1 VFHETSRRDG
11 PKLKRHENSDADR
24 RAILAPKLSRIELL
38 TLRFLIVLL
47 AAIGAYAIARAVAVW
62 NRHYGNNN
70 HIEAIFERVMKS
82 SPIPRRHLP
91 NDVPRRSIPPS
102 CNPKDCVS
110 QFLLFP
116 TDASPVASSLPTQET
131 QEFSMYAE
139 QALAE
144 SEKRFRALVTAS
156 SDVVYRMSADFS
168 ELRQLEGHLFVAA
181 SRAPNRN
188 WLEEYIHPDDRELA
202 RAAIG
207 DAVARKGI
215 LELECRVFLADGS
228 VGWTHTR
235 AVPMLDGAGGITE
248 WIGMVTN
255 VTARKNAEQALANQR
270 RMYEAILTNTPDLAY
285 VWNLEHRFI
294 YANEGL
300 LRMWGRTWEEAIG
313 KNCLE
318 LGYEPWHA
326 AMHDREIEQVVAT
339 KLPVRGEV
347 PFNGTFG
354 RRTYD
359 YLLVPVIGA
368 SGEVEAVA
376 GTTRDVTERKQLEG
390 SLIEADRRKDEFL
403 ATLAHELRNPLAP
416 IRNAVHLLKVGSPT
430 GESLRAAREIIDR
443 QVHHMVRLVDDLMDV
458 SRITLGQVNLRN
470 ERVALRRVIDDAVE
484 AAAPAIEAG
493 NHRLVV
499 DVPGAPLFLEG
510 DGTRL
515 SQVFQNLLDNAAK
528 YTPPEGTIT
537 LRAEVRGDRIAV
549 SVRDNGIGISPEAT
563 ARVFELF
570 TRVHPSDRIKTSGLG
585 IGLALAKKLIELHLG
600 EIEVRSEGAG
610 LGSEFIVTLPAA
622 VAAQTPKLVGDNG
635 GSRALGARRRVMVVD
650 DNRDAA
656 ESLGMLLEME
666 NCTVSVAF
674 DGLQALAALEQ
685 FQPDIVLLDIG
696 MPGMDGYELAR
707 RMRATSWGGDLVLV
721 ALTGWGQADDKK
733 RAMDAG
739 FNEHLTKPVD
749 PDLLARVVTFGHS
762 AAA

>member
-1 VFHETSRRDG
+1 
-11 PKLKRHENSDADR
+11 
-24 RAILAPKLSRIELL
+24 
-38 TLRFLIVLL
+38 
-47 AAIGAYAIARAVAVW
+47 
-62 NRHYGNNN
+62 
-70 HIEAIFERVMKS
+70 
-82 SPIPRRHLP
+82 
-91 NDVPRRSIPPS
+91 
-102 CNPKDCVS
+102 
-110 QFLLFP
+110 
-116 TDASPVASSLPTQET
+116 
-131 QEFSMYAE
+131 MYAE

-144 SEKRFRALVTAS
+144 SERRFRALVTAS

-168 ELRQLEGHLFVAA
+168 VLRQLEGHLFVAA
-181 SRAPNRN
+181 SRAPNPN

-202 RAAIG
+202 RAAIR
-207 DAVARKGI
+207 DAIDRKGM

-235 AVPMLDGAGGITE
+235 AVAMLDADGEITE

-255 VTARKNAEQALANQR
+255 VTARKHAEHALAYQR

-285 VWNLEHRFI
+285 VWNLDHRFI

-326 AMHDREIEQVVAT
+326 AMHDREIDQVVAT
-339 KLPVRGEV
+339 KQPVRGEV
-347 PFNGTFG
+347 PFNGAFG
-354 RRTYD
+354 RRYYD

-376 GTTRDVTERKQLEG
+376 GTTRDVTERKQMER
-390 SLIEADRRKDEFL
+390 SLIDADRRKDEFL

-416 IRNAVHLLKVGSPT
+416 IRNAVHLLKSGDPT
-430 GESLRAAREIIDR
+430 GDNVRAARAIIDR

-470 ERVALRRVIDDAVE
+470 ERLALRRVIEDAVE

-499 DVPGAPLFLEG
+499 DVPAATLQLEG

-528 YTPPEGTIT
+528 YTPPGGTIT
-537 LRAEVRGDRIAV
+537 LSAENRGDRVVV
-549 SVRDNGIGISPEAT
+549 SVRDTGIGIASEAK

-570 TRVHPSDRIKTSGLG
+570 TRVHPNDRIKTSGLG
-585 IGLALAKKLIELHLG
+585 IGLSLARKLIELHMG
-600 EIEVRSEGAG
+600 DIEVRSEGAG
-610 LGSEFIVTLPAA
+610 MGSEFIVTLPAA
-622 VAAQTPKLVGDNG
+622 VAAPVPKLE
-635 GSRALGARRRVMVVD
+635 LGNARIPTDTRRRVMVVD

-656 ESLGMLLEME
+656 ESLGMLLEMD

-674 DGLQALAALEQ
+674 DGLQALALVDE
-685 FQPDIVLLDIG
+685 FRPDIVLLDIG
-696 MPGMDGYELAR
+696 MPGMDGYELAK
-707 RMRATSWGGDLVLV
+707 RMRVTPRGPELVLV
-721 ALTGWGQADDKK
+721 ALTGWGQAEDKR

-749 PDLLARVVTFGHS
+749 PDLLARVITFGHS